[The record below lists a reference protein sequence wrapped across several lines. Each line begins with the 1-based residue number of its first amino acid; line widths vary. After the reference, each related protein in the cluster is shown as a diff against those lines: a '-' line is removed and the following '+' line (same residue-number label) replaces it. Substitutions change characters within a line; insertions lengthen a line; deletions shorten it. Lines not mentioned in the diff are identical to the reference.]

1 METRR
6 LRPLILP
13 PHPRR
18 NRYSPVWDG
27 GEGMLPA
34 GANAVKKLINA
45 VKCENYLRKGSAS
58 FSGSGYVSPW
68 VSTVTLAMIWSFL
81 GLLVIMLRG

>member
-1 METRR
+1 MAVRR
-6 LRPLILP
+6 RRPLIQP

-34 GANAVKKLINA
+34 GANAVKKMIND
-45 VKCENYLRKGSAS
+45 VKCENYQRKGSAS

-68 VSTVTLAMIWSFL
+68 VSTVMEAIFCST
-81 GLLVIMLRG
+81 